1 VDPVLESLKNT
12 PARVERT
19 IPKANLKHANTLEKG
34 ATDPTVAEKALKNF
48 LSNLT

>member
-1 VDPVLESLKNT
+1 VDPVLENLKDT

-19 IPKANLKHANTLEKG
+19 IAKLEKHAKTLEKG
-34 ATDPTVAEKALKNF
+34 AADPAVAEKALKNF